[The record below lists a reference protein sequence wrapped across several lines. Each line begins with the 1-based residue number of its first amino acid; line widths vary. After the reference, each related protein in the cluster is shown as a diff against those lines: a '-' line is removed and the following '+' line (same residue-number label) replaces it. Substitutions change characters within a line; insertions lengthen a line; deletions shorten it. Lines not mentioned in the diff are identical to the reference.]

1 MKLLAF
7 TACLIALPAV
17 TVLASTLRHARKTHP
32 DDCPQIKYTFSSVC
46 CCSPTPDGD
55 FYLIEEKNN
64 QGITE
69 TLCKSVG
76 YVFCTDPT
84 KATTLQELQNA
95 ACDGID
101 LVTTCTP

>member
-7 TACLIALPAV
+7 TACLIALPTV
-17 TVLASTLRHARKTHP
+17 TVASTLRHARKTHP
-32 DDCPQIKYTFSSVC
+32 DDCPQIKSNLQPGERVC

-95 ACDGID
+95 ACDGIT
-101 LVTTCTP
+101 LSEC